1 MVAYSICTRIEQVAP
16 RSFVTRAFA
25 IPVDVGE
32 RCAPDERR
40 ALCVSQAGA
49 RAAAARLARSLVADV
64 LARGN
69 SVVPAGDAPIAVAAI
84 VHPSLASTA

>member
-1 MVAYSICTRIEQVAP
+1 MVAYSICTQIEQVAP
-16 RSFVTRAFA
+16 RRFVARAFA

-40 ALCVSQAGA
+40 AHCLSREAA
-49 RAAAARLARSLVADV
+49 RAAAARLARSLVEDV

-69 SVVPAGDAPIAVAAI
+69 SVVPARDPVIRLPTIDREAI
-84 VHPSLASTA
+84 PSTA